1 MVSRREVLA
10 GAGGVAGVGALG
22 VGVASQVRTD
32 GLSAVPPAADTWPMT
47 RYDAANTGRNGAAE
61 LPSDPS
67 VAWTTNAVV
76 PDPQSGT
83 EEALE
88 VVVGPDRVYANG
100 ATLAA
105 IDRRDGTIRWESAR
119 TADALAVVDGTVY
132 AGLEPSPS
140 GPQLGALDATDGTVR
155 WRTSLPGPPYDLVA
169 GEDTLVFGAE
179 RTAVAVGTDGERLWR
194 HRPGN
199 EFDRPA
205 IHDGSLYL
213 SSHRLRRYPPPSLLD
228 AALGDRPGPA
238 WRTGAFDQPSA
249 PAIDDDLAVAVSRFH
264 IDTDG
269 GAVVAIVPEDGSVRW
284 SALRA
289 PESSPDEPTIVKTS
303 APVLTNGLVVVRTAV
318 VREDRRAIPR
328 VDAFSTADGSLAW
341 RHEDLGHVRR
351 VVGVGDAVVAVG
363 GDGEDGGLVTA
374 LDAAAGDVRWQ
385 VALDDPVTAAAAVDG
400 AVVVATAYGA
410 VATLR

>member
-32 GLSAVPPAADTWPMT
+32 GLSAVTPAADTWPMT

-76 PDPQSGT
+76 PDPQSAPET
-83 EEALE
+83 AP

-100 ATLAA
+100 AALAA

-303 APVLTNGLVVVRTAV
+303 APVLTNGLVVLRTAV
-318 VREDRRAIPR
+318 VREDRRAITR
-328 VDAFSTADGSLAW
+328 VDAFSTADGSVAW
-341 RHEDLGHVRR
+341 QREDLGHVRR